1 MLAEVPNFILYLLT
15 VPGGRGRGWCV
26 GVGEVRRMYREMDD
40 GVGVVREKGEG
51 RSV

>member
-1 MLAEVPNFILYLLT
+1 M
-15 VPGGRGRGWCV
+15 GG
-26 GVGEVRRMYREMDD
+26 GEVRRMYRKMDD